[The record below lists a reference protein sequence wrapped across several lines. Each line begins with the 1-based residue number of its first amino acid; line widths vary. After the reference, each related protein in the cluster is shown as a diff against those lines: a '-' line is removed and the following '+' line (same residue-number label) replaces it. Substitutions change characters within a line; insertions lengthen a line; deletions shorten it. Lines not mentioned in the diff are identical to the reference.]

1 SRIATFARE
10 YSLILLRLQKSRI
23 VENPFLPKTVTI
35 RYKQTPR
42 GPGIN
47 SGYMNLCGRTGV
59 GNSAWRTLVR
69 HYYIATMSYRC
80 LRGIGVEPQSAGRSR
95 IGHPVS
101 ASGVDGSTCRAK

>member
-1 SRIATFARE
+1 MYSRIATFARE
-10 YSLILLRLQKSRI
+10 YRLSRLRLQKSRI
-23 VENPFLPKTVTI
+23 VENSFLPKTVTI

-47 SGYMNLCGRTGV
+47 SRYMNLCGRTGV

-69 HYYIATMSYRC
+69 HYYIATMSYCGR
-80 LRGIGVEPQSAGRSR
+80 RGMGVEPQSAGRSR

-101 ASGVDGSTCRAK
+101 ASGVDGRT

>member
-1 SRIATFARE
+1 MYSRIAAFASE
-10 YSLILLRLQKSRI
+10 YRLSRLRLQKSCI
-23 VENPFLPKTVTI
+23 VANSFLPKTVTI

-69 HYYIATMSYRC
+69 HYYIATMSYRWP
-80 LRGIGVEPQSAGRSR
+80 RGIGVEHQSAGGSR
-95 IGHPVS
+95 IRHPVS
-101 ASGVDGSTCRAK
+101 TSGVDGRT